1 MDPALLTTLRAH
13 NPWLEQPDR
22 QRALLESLL
31 PSPFIPRSK
40 ELELQP
46 GRAELVV
53 GPRQAGKSTWI
64 REALSRRDEPLLLL
78 AAEEPRVR
86 ELASSPALA
95 LDALADVLQPSTIL
109 LIEEV
114 QHLEEAALFVK
125 GLVDLEP
132 RRRIAVTGSS
142 SFTLRAKTR
151 ESLAGRA
158 RRTLLLPFSLD
169 EVAATLPGR
178 LVPAIRESRVAELWE
193 RLLVNGGYPDAWL
206 ADDPRP
212 VLHHLVEAFVL
223 KDTSDLHTIERPLVF
238 RKLLGL
244 AAADVGSLANV
255 SKWAAVTGASRNTV
269 SRYLAIAEEAHILRL
284 LPPFAG
290 GLRAEV
296 KGMPK
301 VFFLDN
307 GLRNAIFGGFEPS
320 PGRADKGALWEN
332 AVFCELMK
340 RLSLLDEVFYWRSK
354 SRAEVDFVVR
364 RRQRL
369 LALEVK
375 AGALH
380 RPTLSR
386 AARSFIAAYRP
397 ARFGVVNA
405 SLRLDTEVDGVAVH
419 FRRPWELDELIGET
433 GV

>member
-1 MDPALLTTLRAH
+1 MDPALLATLRAH
-13 NPWLEQPDR
+13 NPWLDQPDA
-22 QRALLESLL
+22 QPSLLASLL
-31 PSPFIPRSK
+31 PSPFVPRRREM
-40 ELELQP
+40 ELRP

-64 REALSRRDEPLLLL
+64 REVLSHRDEPLLLL

-86 ELASSPALA
+86 ELASSPALTREA
-95 LDALADVLQPSTIL
+95 LSDVLQPSTIL

-132 RRRIAVTGSS
+132 RRRIVVTGSA
-142 SFTLRAKTR
+142 SFTLAARTR

-158 RRTLLLPFSLD
+158 RRTLLLPFSLE
-169 EVAATLPGR
+169 EVEATLPEQ
-178 LVPAIRESRVAELWE
+178 LVPAMRDLRRFELWE
-193 RLLVNGGYPDAWL
+193 RLLTTGGYPDAWL
-206 ADDPRP
+206 AEEPRS

-238 RKLLGL
+238 RKLLEL
-244 AAADVGSLANV
+244 AAADVGNLANV
-255 SKWAAVTGASRNTV
+255 SEWATVAQASRTAV

-301 VFFLDN
+301 VYFLDN
-307 GLRNAIFGGFEPS
+307 GLRNAIFGGFAAS
-320 PGRADKGALWEN
+320 AGRADKGALWEN
-332 AVFCELMK
+332 AVFNELMK
-340 RLSLLDEVFYWRSK
+340 RLSLLDQVFYWRSK

-364 RRQRL
+364 RQDRL
-369 LALEVK
+369 LAIEVK
-375 AGALH
+375 AGELR

-386 AARSFIAAYRP
+386 AARSFLTAYQP
-397 ARFGVVNA
+397 ACFGVVNA
-405 SLRLDTEVDGVAVH
+405 SLSLDTEVGGVNVL
-419 FRRPWELDELIGET
+419 FRRPWELGELIAQL
-433 GV
+433 

>member
-1 MDPALLTTLRAH
+1 MDPALLNTLRAH
-13 NPWLEQPDR
+13 NPWLDSPEE
-22 QRALLESLL
+22 QRALLAARL
-31 PSPFIPRSK
+31 PPRFVPRAR
-40 ELELQP
+40 EMELQS

-64 REALSRRDEPLLLL
+64 RETLSHRAEPVLLL
-78 AAEEPRVR
+78 AAEEPRIR

-95 LDALADVLQPSTIL
+95 LDALRDVLQPSTIL

-114 QHLEEAALFVK
+114 QHLKEAALLVK
-125 GLVDLEP
+125 GWVDLEP
-132 RRRIAVTGSS
+132 RRRIVVTGSA
-142 SFTLRAKTR
+142 SFTLRARTR

-158 RRTLLLPFSLD
+158 RRTLLLPFSLE
-169 EVAATLPGR
+169 EVAATLPAD
-178 LVPAIRESRVAELWE
+178 LLPAIRELRLAELWE
-193 RLLVNGGYPDAWL
+193 RLLVTGGYPDAWL
-206 ADDPRP
+206 QEDPQR
-212 VLHHLVEAFVL
+212 VLYQLVEAFVL

-244 AAADVGSLANV
+244 AAADTGNLANI
-255 SKWAAVTGASRNTV
+255 SKWSAMAGASRNTV
-269 SRYLAIAEEAHILRL
+269 SRYLAIAEEAHVLRL

-301 VFFLDN
+301 VYFLDN
-307 GLRNAIFGGFEPS
+307 GLRNTIFGGFEPS
-320 PGRADKGALWEN
+320 SGRADKGALWEN

-340 RLSLLDEVFYWRSK
+340 RLSLLDEIFYWRSK

-364 RRQRL
+364 RKGRL
-369 LALEVK
+369 LAIEVK
-375 AGALH
+375 ASELQ

-397 ARFGVVNA
+397 ACFSVINA
-405 SLRLDTEVDGVAVH
+405 SLRHDLEVDGISVR
-419 FRRPWELDELIGET
+419 FRRPWELGELIE
-433 GV
+433 